1 MSEIQKQN
9 SSVYDNAMRTAVEK
23 CPHLL
28 VPLVNEIFKAD
39 YELDAEVTLL
49 HNEFFFDFA
58 RGEKIITDAHFKIT
72 SKSGKS
78 TVYHLESQSNTDSFM
93 SLRMAEYDL
102 AIGMH
107 NRIETDEEI
116 IIKLPKSSVLWL
128 RGASPMKRIV
138 FELNKNRIAY
148 TPTCIQMKTYTLDDI
163 VKKKLYIL
171 LPFYQFNLEEI
182 YDKYGKSPED
192 NARVIELINEMSDML
207 ENSDLKSF
215 DMHALFEIMLNV
227 FSMLAKNNAKLK
239 AEGESIMGGRVM
251 RLKIDDI
258 VDQNKALGKAE
269 GIMEEKIRSAKNFID
284 KGLTTLSKL
293 KDSGLY
299 TDDELKAIANS

>member
-72 SKSGKS
+72 SKSCKS
-78 TVYHLESQSNTDSFM
+78 TVYHLESQSNTDSSM

-138 FELNKNRIAY
+138 F
-148 TPTCIQMKTYTLDDI
+148 
-163 VKKKLYIL
+163 
-171 LPFYQFNLEEI
+171 
-182 YDKYGKSPED
+182 
-192 NARVIELINEMSDML
+192 ELINEMSDML

-258 VDQNKALGKAE
+258 VDKSKAE

-299 TDDELKAIANS
+299 TDDELKAIANP

>member
-1 MSEIQKQN
+1 MSETQTTT
-9 SSVYDNAMRTAVEK
+9 VYDNAMRTVVEK

-39 YELDAEVTLL
+39 YEPDAEVVLL

-58 RGEKIITDAHFKIT
+58 RGEKIITDAHFKIA

-78 TVYHLESQSNTDSFM
+78 TVYHLESQSNTDSSM

-107 NRIETDEEI
+107 NRIETDKEI

-138 FELNKNRIAY
+138 FELDGSRIAY

-171 LPFYQFNLEEI
+171 FPFYQFNLEDL

-192 NARVIELINEMSDML
+192 NARVIELINEVADRL

-215 DMHALFEIMLNV
+215 DMHTLFEIMAKV
-227 FSMLAKNNAKLK
+227 FSMLAKNNAELK
-239 AEGESIMGGRVM
+239 EEGESIMSGRIM
-251 RLKIDDI
+251 RLKIDDV
-258 VDQNKALGKAE
+258 VDQSKAE
-269 GIMEEKIRSAKNFID
+269 SKAESIKNLMETMKLTAQQAMAALKIPEADYPKY
-284 KGLTTLSKL
+284 LTML
-293 KDSGLY
+293 
-299 TDDELKAIANS
+299 

>member
-1 MSEIQKQN
+1 MSETQTTT
-9 SSVYDNAMRTAVEK
+9 VYDNAMRTVVEK

-39 YELDAEVTLL
+39 YEPDAEVVLL

-78 TVYHLESQSNTDSFM
+78 TVYHLESQSNTDSSM

-107 NRIETDEEI
+107 NRIETDKEI

-138 FELNKNRIAY
+138 FELDGSRIAY

-163 VKKKLYIL
+163 VNKKLYIL
-171 LPFYQFNLEEI
+171 LPFYQFNLEGM

-192 NARVIELINEMSDML
+192 NARVIELINEVADKL
-207 ENSDLKSF
+207 ENSDLNSF
-215 DMHALFEIMLNV
+215 DMHALFEIMVNV
-227 FSMLAKNNAKLK
+227 FSMLAKNNAELK
-239 AEGESIMGGRVM
+239 EEGEAIMGGRVM
-251 RLKIDDI
+251 RLKIDDV
-258 VDQNKALGKAE
+258 VDQSKAE
-269 GIMEEKIRSAKNFID
+269 SKAESIKNLMETMKLTAQQAMAALKIPEAD
-284 KGLTTLSKL
+284 YSKYMAML
-293 KDSGLY
+293 
-299 TDDELKAIANS
+299 